1 MGVGGMILLFT
12 CMHANNIHITWC

>member
-12 CMHANNIHITWC
+12 CRHANNIHITWC